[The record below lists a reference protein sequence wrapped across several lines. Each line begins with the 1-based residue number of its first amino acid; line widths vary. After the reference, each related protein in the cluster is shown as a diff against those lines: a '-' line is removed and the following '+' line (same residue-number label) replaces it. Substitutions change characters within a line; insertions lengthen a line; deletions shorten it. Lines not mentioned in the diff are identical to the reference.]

1 MRQCL
6 LIDASHKYLDIL
18 SQLLYISSEMKNDDI
33 NNNSQN
39 EGNNS
44 EPSIK
49 DINLAFSLT
58 RDDLFWYNIYFARL
72 MVFGFFLFLILFIA
86 GFIVILNT
94 PSGDLQTTFVW
105 VEIAIGAGLSVCV
118 GTIAAIA
125 LQVYFLKSGAIEKS
139 MTERNYIISTA
150 GIAVFNERGKI
161 MRTWKDV
168 KKIIKT
174 HHGYYIRTGD
184 KLAIIIP
191 HKELQDP
198 EILKLF
204 IAIIKNYT

>member
-1 MRQCL
+1 
-6 LIDASHKYLDIL
+6 
-18 SQLLYISSEMKNDDI
+18 MKNNDI
-33 NNNSQN
+33 NTNSQN
-39 EGNNS
+39 DSNNS

-49 DINLAFSLT
+49 DINLTFSLT

-72 MVFGFFLFLILFIA
+72 MVFGFFLFLILFVA
-86 GFIVILNT
+86 GFIVIINT
-94 PSGDLQTTFVW
+94 PSGDMQTTFVW

-125 LQVYFLKSGAIEKS
+125 LQVYFIRSGVIEKS

-168 KKIIKT
+168 KKVIKT

-191 HKELQDP
+191 LRELQNPDNL
-198 EILKLF
+198 ESFKKM
-204 IAIIKNYT
+204 IKNHT